1 MSQLHAVFFALLIST
16 DQFKSSLGDQLWT
29 ILRVTTIMDLLYGLV
44 RNRIKKF
51 DMQSQSHPNAF
62 KRCLDILLWFQTHL
76 PVEISTRSMST
87 HPIPA
92 KIGRWRPQNDSDL
105 DHHTWH
111 TKRYSTIMYMSP
123 PIHVAKIDHSN
134 IRKEFPIYFTTVGFV

>member
-1 MSQLHAVFFALLIST
+1 MPPLPRSMLPP
-16 DQFKSSLGDQLWT
+16 
-29 ILRVTTIMDLLYGLV
+29 RVQSCIAQSGTRIM
-44 RNRIKKF
+44 IKKF

-92 KIGRWRPQNDSDL
+92 KIGR
-105 DHHTWH
+105 
-111 TKRYSTIMYMSP
+111 
-123 PIHVAKIDHSN
+123 
-134 IRKEFPIYFTTVGFV
+134 